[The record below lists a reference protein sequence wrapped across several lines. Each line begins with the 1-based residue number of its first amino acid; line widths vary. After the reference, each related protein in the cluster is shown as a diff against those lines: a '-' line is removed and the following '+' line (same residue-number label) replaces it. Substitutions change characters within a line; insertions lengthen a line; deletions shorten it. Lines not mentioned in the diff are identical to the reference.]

1 MAVRDGDAVDRSAH
15 WSDREVD
22 EGAFRDA
29 RLGRRFADI
38 LKQLGDGMGGSIPFA
53 CQDWANTK
61 AAYRFFS
68 NAKVEEGD
76 ILSGH
81 FAATRTRFDA
91 CDGPILLLQDTT
103 EFTYQR
109 RHPRDVG
116 FTKSVNS
123 GRDKEGRLRHHA
135 VCGILMH
142 SSLAVTVEGLPLG
155 LAAVKF
161 WNRDKFRGTA
171 ALKRKINPTR
181 VPIEQ
186 KESVR
191 WLENQRQSIDRLGR
205 PDRCIHVGDRESDIF
220 ELYCLA
226 KELGT
231 HFVVRTCVDR
241 LAGDGSHTI
250 SAEMSG
256 VHTAGQHIIEVGD
269 DAGEVVKV
277 ALDVR
282 FKRIRILPPIGKQKR
297 YPSLDLTVIHAVE
310 PDAPKGRKRIEWKLL
325 TDLPVASGAEAV
337 EKIKWYAMRWKIEV
351 FHKILK
357 SGCRAEDAKLRT
369 ADRLANLVSVFCIIS
384 WRVLWLTMLARTSP
398 EAPPT
403 VALTDA
409 EIILVDRLV
418 SDAGNRKTPPGTLIF
433 YLTKLARLGGYL
445 ARAADPPPGNMV
457 VWRGLTR
464 LTDIKLGAEI
474 AGDQNVGN

>member
-1 MAVRDGDAVDRSAH
+1 MVRRLGATETST
-15 WSDREVD
+15 REPSK
-22 EGAFRDA
+22 DA

-81 FAATRTRFDA
+81 FATTRTRFDA
-91 CDGPILLLQDTT
+91 CGGPILLLQDTT

-109 RHPRDVG
+109 RHPRDIG

-135 VCGILMH
+135 ACGILMH

-171 ALKRKINPTR
+171 ALKRKIKPTR

-191 WLENQRQSIDRLGR
+191 WLENLRQSIDRLGQ

-220 ELYCLA
+220 ELYGLA

-241 LAGDGSHTI
+241 LAGDGGHTI

-256 VHTAGQHIIEVGD
+256 VHTAGQHIIEVRD

-282 FKRIRILPPIGKQKR
+282 FKRIRVLPPIGKQKR

-310 PDAPKGRKRIEWKLL
+310 PNAPKSRRRVEWKLL
-325 TDLPVASGAEAV
+325 TDLPAASCAEAV
-337 EKIKWYAMRWKIEV
+337 EKIK
-351 FHKILK
+351 
-357 SGCRAEDAKLRT
+357 
-369 ADRLANLVSVFCIIS
+369 
-384 WRVLWLTMLARTSP
+384 
-398 EAPPT
+398 
-403 VALTDA
+403 
-409 EIILVDRLV
+409 
-418 SDAGNRKTPPGTLIF
+418 
-433 YLTKLARLGGYL
+433 
-445 ARAADPPPGNMV
+445 
-457 VWRGLTR
+457 
-464 LTDIKLGAEI
+464 
-474 AGDQNVGN
+474 

>member
-1 MAVRDGDAVDRSAH
+1 MSVQDGEAIDRSAH
-15 WSDREVD
+15 WSDQEVD
-22 EGAFRDA
+22 EAAFKDA
-29 RLGRRFADI
+29 RLGRRFADL
-38 LKQLGDGMGGSIPFA
+38 LKQLGDGMGGSIPLA

-68 NAKVEEGD
+68 NTKVEEGD

-81 FAATRTRFDA
+81 FAATRARYDA

-109 RHPRDVG
+109 RKPHDVG

-155 LAAVKF
+155 LSSVKF

-181 VPIEQ
+181 VPIEK

-191 WLENQRQSIDRLGR
+191 WLENLRQSIDRLGR
-205 PDRCIHVGDRESDIF
+205 PDRCIHVGDRESDIY
-220 ELYCLA
+220 ELYCLTQ
-226 KELGT
+226 ELGT

-241 LAGDGSHTI
+241 LAGDGNHTI
-250 SAEMSG
+250 SAEMRE
-256 VHTAGQHIIEVGD
+256 ADACGQHVVEVRD

-277 ALDVR
+277 TLDVR
-282 FKRIRILPPIGKQKR
+282 FRRIRVLPPIGKQKR
-297 YPSLDLTVIHAVE
+297 YPALELTVIHAVE
-310 PDAPKGRKRIEWKLL
+310 PNIPKGRKRIEWKLL
-325 TDLPVASGAEAV
+325 TDLPVSSCDEAV
-337 EKIKWYAMRWKIEV
+337 EKIKWYALRWKIEV

-384 WRVLWLTMLARTSP
+384 WRVLWLTMLSRTSP
-398 EAPPT
+398 EATPT
-403 VALTDA
+403 VALTEA
-409 EIILVDRLV
+409 EIKVLDHLV
-418 SDAGNRKTPPGTLIF
+418 SDGGNRKTRPGTLIF

-445 ARAADPPPGNMV
+445 ARASDPLPGNTV
-457 VWRGLTR
+457 VWRGLMR
-464 LTDIKLGAEI
+464 LTDIRIGTEI
-474 AGDQNVGN
+474 AAVQDVGN